1 MGIIAKTL
9 AAPSAYALKQTD
21 FWSDLTDQ
29 VAGAL
34 CDADLIVIEV
44 WAEAHP
50 IAMPFGWYGE
60 LAELIEKRRE
70 ELADEDIRSIL
81 LDRFDFS

>member
-9 AAPSAYALKQTD
+9 EAPSAYALKQTD
-21 FWSDLTDQ
+21 FWPDLVDR
-29 VAGAL
+29 VNGACCPAHL
-34 CDADLIVIEV
+34 DEIEV

-50 IAMPFGWYGE
+50 IAMPAGWYGE

-70 ELADEDIRSIL
+70 ELAEEDIQSIL
-81 LDRFDFS
+81 LDRFDF